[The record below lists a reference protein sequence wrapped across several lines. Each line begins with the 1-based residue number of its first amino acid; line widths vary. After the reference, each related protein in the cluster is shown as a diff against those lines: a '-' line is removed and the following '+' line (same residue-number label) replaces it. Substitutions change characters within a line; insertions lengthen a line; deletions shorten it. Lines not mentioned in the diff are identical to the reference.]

1 MNPRPLA
8 TSRIPF
14 GMQRVQYKQIKWAH
28 TQGSVQS
35 IPRVCAFRWC
45 AAGCANKSGLQPI

>member
-14 GMQRVQYKQIKWAH
+14 GMRRVQYKQIKWAH

-45 AAGCANKSGLQPI
+45 AAGRANKSGLQPI